1 MFYGYAEQ
9 VERLKTKLEE
19 KDASKVHFLDMRKDG
34 TFVDIHTKTTYK
46 NWNEIK
52 KKLAGVIIVDDIP
65 RPNGK
70 EM

>member
-1 MFYGYAEQ
+1 
-9 VERLKTKLEE
+9 
-19 KDASKVHFLDMRKDG
+19 MRKDG

-70 EM
+70 EV